1 LTLDTSFYI
10 IFRILKI
17 GDVMATGKINSN
29 TVDAQ
34 AAIAELVGLNANSF
48 ANQSVDFGASNV
60 PSMLAGQGLANQ
72 LMNNT
77 SKVVSCVLSQ
87 ANKFPELAYAIEERD
102 IVESQRFKS

>member
-1 LTLDTSFYI
+1 
-10 IFRILKI
+10 
-17 GDVMATGKINSN
+17 MATGKINSN

-48 ANQSVDFGASNV
+48 ANQSVEFGGSNV
-60 PSMLAGQGLANQ
+60 PSMIAGQGLANQ